1 MKYINSAATAIGII
15 LTKNIM
21 QKAGVQNV
29 NAKHHVLKYV
39 TNINLDKRMKAS
51 IRDYYPKSI
60 YKLPEPMEMMI
71 PTPKDFGQYLQQ
83 KKRNRRRKK

>member
-1 MKYINSAATAIGII
+1 MIVADFRYINFAATAIGII

-51 IRDYYPKSI
+51 IRDYYPK
-60 YKLPEPMEMMI
+60 K
-71 PTPKDFGQYLQQ
+71 
-83 KKRNRRRKK
+83 

>member
-21 QKAGVQNV
+21 QKAGAQNV
-29 NAKHHVLKYV
+29 NAEHHVLKYV

-51 IRDYYPKSI
+51 IEIIFP
-60 YKLPEPMEMMI
+60 
-71 PTPKDFGQYLQQ
+71 
-83 KKRNRRRKK
+83 RNSL

>member
-21 QKAGVQNV
+21 QKDGVQNV

-39 TNINLDKRMKAS
+39 TNINLDKR
-51 IRDYYPKSI
+51 I
-60 YKLPEPMEMMI
+60 
-71 PTPKDFGQYLQQ
+71 
-83 KKRNRRRKK
+83 

>member
-1 MKYINSAATAIGII
+1 MKYINSAATAIGMI

-60 YKLPEPMEMMI
+60 YKLPEPMEMMV
-71 PTPKDFGQYLQQ
+71 PTPKDFGQYLQN
-83 KKRNRRRKK
+83 KRNRRRKK

>member
-1 MKYINSAATAIGII
+1 M
-15 LTKNIM
+15 NIM
-21 QKAGVQNV
+21 QKAGAQNV

-60 YKLPEPMEMMI
+60 YKLPEPMEMMV
-71 PTPKDFGQYLQQ
+71 PTPKDFGQYLQN
-83 KKRNRRRKK
+83 KRNRRRKK

>member
-1 MKYINSAATAIGII
+1 MKYINSAATAIVII

-60 YKLPEPMEMMI
+60 YKLPEPMEMMV

-83 KKRNRRRKK
+83 KRNRRRKK